1 MARDCDLILCED
13 GRGVGRFV
21 ADVLRGTAEHVGQV
35 LHPDRY
41 LIPFAQVEDPLHVG
55 LLIARAFAHQLVA
68 WLGFV
73 RLACVEEVV
82 ARRKEVGL
90 IVRRDVGVGREEVFD
105 ACAPGISAVLEVVIV
120 RCGGPTRDVAEVAA
134 SQLEGEAIGGVV
146 GESLVD
152 VVGVEAGGG
161 YLLGL
166 HKAILLVALVRTEL
180 PALGLAAAIGGVG
193 AESARVDVGRDRLGE
208 ASVRGVARVGR
219 EVDGMLYVV
228 RDDVHHAADRVRA
241 VERRGGAAED
251 LNALDARDV
260 DAFVGVVAAHPTTV
274 FEEDEVFL
282 RQPVQAERR
291 AHAVGHVREGGGQFL
306 QGFVE
311 G

>member
-1 MARDCDLILCED
+1 M
-13 GRGVGRFV
+13 
-21 ADVLRGTAEHVGQV
+21 
-35 LHPDRY
+35 
-41 LIPFAQVEDPLHVG
+41 
-55 LLIARAFAHQLVA
+55 
-68 WLGFV
+68 
-73 RLACVEEVV
+73 
-82 ARRKEVGL
+82 
-90 IVRRDVGVGREEVFD
+90 
-105 ACAPGISAVLEVVIV
+105 LEVVIV
-120 RCGGPTRDVAEVAA
+120 RCGGATRDVAEVAA

-161 YLLGL
+161 YLLRL
-166 HKAILLVALVRTEL
+166 HKAVLLVSLVRTEL
-180 PALGLAAAIGGVG
+180 PALGLAAAIGRVG
-193 AESARVDVGRDRLGE
+193 AESARVDVGRERLGE

-260 DAFVGVVAAHPTTV
+260 DAFVGVVATHPATV

-282 RQPVQAERR
+282 RQSVQAERR
-291 AHAVGHVREGGGQFL
+291 AHTVGHVREGGGQFL